1 MALKLGELVAYLK
14 ADDTHLARGVKA
26 AQDRMRQAGQKA
38 REYAPVVG
46 AAMAAGIGAGL
57 LGGMNLDAA
66 RAKLSAQVG
75 DPALAQRIGEAAG
88 RVYGR
93 GFGET
98 AADAMLAARA
108 VMQSGLLPKGADAAI
123 IEDITVKAQ
132 TLAQVFDLDVTQ
144 AARAAG
150 QMVRNGLARNAEE
163 ALDLIT
169 RGFQASGDQ
178 AGDLL
183 DSMSEYSTQFRKL
196 GLSGADAMGLM
207 NQGVKAGARDLDTVA
222 DALKEFA
229 IRAADG
235 SKSSA
240 EGFKAIGLNADK
252 MTAIFAKG
260 GPAARD
266 ALGTVLERLQAM
278 RDPTEREAAAV
289 ALFGTKAEDLQG
301 ALGKLDLDTAAASLG
316 KVGGAAGRA
325 GDALEQTSAQKLE
338 AFKRQVQSALV
349 EKIGQAIPTLE
360 KVGKWA
366 IDNSSTLLTV
376 GAVIASL
383 AVSVWAVRGAMAAW
397 NAVTLIWAGI
407 TKVATAA
414 QWLWN
419 AAMMANPIGLIII
432 AIVALVAGIVLLWQN
447 SEAFRKFWIAVWD
460 GIATAAIAVWDF
472 LVAAAKTW
480 WAVFS
485 GFWTAIGSWF
495 AGLFQRWWGMF
506 TGFWSAVF
514 AGIGKAGSWVKGK
527 AGELLGWFTSLPG
540 RLRRGLASIRDIV
553 SAPFR
558 AAFNAIARGWN
569 RTVGRLSWSVPGWVP
584 GIGGNSIS
592 APHLPMLAK
601 GGHIMGAGLAIV
613 GEAGPELVHLG
624 RGATVQP
631 LTGGGA
637 AGGGH
642 AEVRLTGEFRARGA
656 DLVLVLRETVSTRGG
671 DVQRVIG
678 SNT

>member
-57 LGGMNLDAA
+57 LGGMNLEAA

-108 VMQSGLLPKGADAAI
+108 VMQSGLLPKNADAAI

-150 QMVRNGLARNAEE
+150 QMVKTGLARNAEE
-163 ALDLIT
+163 ALDIIT
-169 RGFQASGDQ
+169 RGFQESGDQ

-183 DSMSEYSTQFRKL
+183 DNFSEYSTQFRKL

-207 NQGVKAGARDLDTVA
+207 NQGVQAGARDLDTVA

-278 RDPTEREAAAV
+278 KDPTEREAAAV

-301 ALGKLDLDTAAASLG
+301 ALGALDLDTAAKSLG
-316 KVGGAAGRA
+316 NVGGAAGRA
-325 GDALEQTSAQKLE
+325 GDALEKTSAQKLE

-349 EKIGQAIPTLE
+349 EKIGEAIPTLE

-376 GAVIASL
+376 GGVIAGL
-383 AVSVWAVRGAMAAW
+383 AVSVWAVQGAMAAW
-397 NAVTLIWAGI
+397 NAVTLIWTGI

-419 AAMMANPIGLIII
+419 AAMMANPIGLVIL
-432 AIVALVAGIVLLWQN
+432 AIVALVAGIYLLWTN
-447 SEAFRKFWIAVWD
+447 SEAFRKFFIGLWEHVSSFVVAV
-460 GIATAAIAVWDF
+460 F
-472 LVAAAKTW
+472 QKW
-480 WAVFS
+480 WSVFS
-485 GFWTAIGSWF
+485 GFWGAVLSGIAS
-495 AGLFQRWWGMF
+495 AGRWIRDKVGDL
-506 TGFWSAVF
+506 V
-514 AGIGKAGSWVKGK
+514 
-527 AGELLGWFTSLPG
+527 GWFTGLPG
-540 RLRRGLASIRDIV
+540 RLRRGLANVASVV

-558 AAFNAIARGWN
+558 AGFNAVARAWN
-569 RTVGRLSWSVPGWVP
+569 ATVGRLSWSVPSWVP
-584 GIGGNSIS
+584 GIGGRSIS
-592 APHLPMLAK
+592 APRLPMLAK
-601 GGHIMGAGLAIV
+601 GGHILGAGMAIV

-631 LTGGGA
+631 LTGAGS
-637 AGGGH
+637 GGG
-642 AEVRLTGEFRARGA
+642 GGGIG
-656 DLVLVLRETVSTRGG
+656 VLRLIVATPDGRTLKNELIDAASLRGQTVGRYLGVT
-671 DVQRVIG
+671 
-678 SNT
+678 T